1 MSRIAL
7 ISFEESEHRGK
18 STTLFP
24 EAWTQKPACP
34 VSECIKKH
42 AKELHEFL
50 TRRSTLVNML
60 ECREEDDNKGC
71 LNTVMG

>member
-7 ISFEESEHRGK
+7 ISLEESEHRGK

-24 EAWTQKPACP
+24 KAWTPACP

-42 AKELHEFL
+42 AKELHKLL
-50 TRRSTLVNML
+50 TSRSTLVNML
-60 ECREEDDNKGC
+60 ECREDDDNKGC
-71 LNTVMG
+71 LNMVMG